1 MSTAQVHRQL
11 TKIFD
16 DAEEMQL
23 EERKDPGRFFFMR
36 PSGFPYCGLRKLL
49 DAPEFLDEDR
59 LMGLAGAYFTS
70 VGTATHNAFQ
80 KFLGRSGFIL
90 GDYVCPVCKDVKAF
104 STFSMCTK
112 CKVPRHYDELELTYR
127 NAVVGHTDGLLRL
140 DPEKGKKSK
149 HYVIDYKTTA
159 LYKLKSKAA
168 PTIFPMKSNVAQIK
182 MYVVLLEETY
192 GITIDGWV
200 LAYLGRDLPLG
211 KNGRRLVVIKMS
223 DEEKRKCKKQ
233 LDRWVK
239 VHRKVLTVTKPGKRV
254 DYIKKN
260 KLCKS
265 WTHYK
270 DEVMDAYNPCN
281 IANVCFQEKLLDKY
295 IEKRLKHKM
304 FPIIEQAPPNIRKVL
319 ERGDDA

>member
-1 MSTAQVHRQL
+1 MSTVQVHRQL

-16 DAEEMQL
+16 DAEELQL

-36 PSGFPYCGLRKLL
+36 PSGFPYCGLRKLME
-49 DAPEFLDEDR
+49 APQFLDEDR

-90 GDYVCPVCKDVKAF
+90 GDYVCPVCKDVKKF

-112 CKVPRHYDELELTYR
+112 CKVPRHYDELELFYR
-127 NAVVGHTDGLLRL
+127 NTVVGHTDGLLRL
-140 DPEKGKKSK
+140 EPEKGKKSK

-159 LYKLKSKAA
+159 LYKLKSKDAKN
-168 PTIFPMKSNVAQIK
+168 IFPLKSNVAQIK
-182 MYVVLLEETY
+182 MYIVLLEEQY

-211 KNGRRLVVIKMS
+211 KNGRRLVVVKMT
-223 DEEKRKCKKQ
+223 DDEKRQCRKR

-239 VHRKVLTVTKPGKRV
+239 VHRKVLRVTKPGKQV
-254 DYIKKN
+254 EYIKKN

-265 WTHYK
+265 WDHYK
-270 DEVMDAYNPCN
+270 DEVMDSYNPCSV
-281 IANVCFQEKLLDKY
+281 APVCFQPKLLDKY

-304 FPIIEQAPPNIRKVL
+304 FPIIEQAPPHIRKVL
-319 ERGDDA
+319 EKGDE